1 MVGIAQIIM
10 IQHGEVVRIII
21 LASYGESIA
30 EGQRRKRT
38 FNNPRVVRSDPLG
51 SSPILMLILGIAIF
65 DELQPHRSSA
75 CNDQRLLCGLKGQ
88 PLHTPIQQF
97 GSI

>member
-38 FNNPRVVRSDPLG
+38 FNNPP
-51 SSPILMLILGIAIF
+51 
-65 DELQPHRSSA
+65 RSS
-75 CNDQRLLCGLKGQ
+75 
-88 PLHTPIQQF
+88 F
-97 GSI
+97 